1 MVLLLS
7 QPCPPNGST
16 SQSQNITEAKEN
28 KKKKGKKKGATLTQ
42 SQDLSLVTK
51 RIKFSP
57 FTKWEPIWVIDYIEM
72 FDCFQV

>member
-1 MVLLLS
+1 MVLPPPPALS
-7 QPCPPNGST
+7 PQNGST
-16 SQSQNITEAKEN
+16 NQSQNITGAKE
-28 KKKKGKKKGATLTQ
+28 KKKNLKKKSATLTQ

-72 FDCFQV
+72 FECFQV